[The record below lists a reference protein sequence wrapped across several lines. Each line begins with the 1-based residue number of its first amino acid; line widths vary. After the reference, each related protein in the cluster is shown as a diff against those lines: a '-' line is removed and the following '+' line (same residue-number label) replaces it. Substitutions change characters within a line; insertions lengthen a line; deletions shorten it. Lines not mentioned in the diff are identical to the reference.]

1 MLLDYY
7 YSIIN
12 QQTTEHVTLLDV
24 ILLPECG
31 VYEGHF
37 PGMPVAPGVCNI
49 QMITECVERIAG
61 KQIRLDYI
69 AQCKFISMI
78 TPQLHSELQIRIEL
92 EGENKPPSTSQKGE
106 KMKVIATIGK
116 GEMEFMVFK
125 GEYLKV

>member
-1 MLLDYY
+1 MMLLDYY

-12 QQTTEHVTLLDV
+12 QQTTGRVTLFEV

-49 QMITECVERIAG
+49 QMITECVERITG
-61 KQIRLDYI
+61 QQIRLEYI

-78 TPQLHSELQIRIEL
+78 TPQQHPELQVRIEL
-92 EGENKPPSTSQKGE
+92 EKDKPPPTPPKGE
-106 KMKVIATIGK
+106 RIKVVATIGQGDK
-116 GEMEFMVFK
+116 EFMVFK
-125 GEYLKV
+125 GEYGYV